1 MHQFRSKNRK
11 TKIWIIKSLIIS
23 IVNKGKD
30 EGEVDDDDDRAKRK
44 EKEKDSSSQC
54 ALFSARRKKGRT
66 KQSRIHFG
74 GVYFV
79 K

>member
-1 MHQFRSKNRK
+1 
-11 TKIWIIKSLIIS
+11 LIIS

-79 K
+79 KEPKLHKITAHVRGCLL